1 MTMESMKKLSIYLLL
16 VFAGLTV
23 TSCVDPISPQ
33 PEHNTG
39 KYGINLSV
47 ICQSLETKATKHGED
62 QYNENLLSTVDWFIF
77 TSDDDESVLVKHGH
91 VAKDTESGTLDQG
104 TSGQLVTQAIKVNK
118 DPIPM
123 DDYIAA
129 SGMAGYIFLVANAPE
144 SITVTDGTTTLKD
157 LRKLDVTANF
167 GALTSGG
174 KFQISRISSL
184 LHRLTLQPHFKISV
198 I

>member
-1 MTMESMKKLSIYLLL
+1 MKKLSIYLLL

-77 TSDDDESVLVKHGH
+77 TSDADESVLVKHGH
-91 VAKDTESGTLDQG
+91 EPDTESGTLDQG
-104 TSGQLVTQAIKVNK
+104 TSEQLVTQAIKVNK

-129 SGMAGYIFLVANAPE
+129 SGMSGYIFLVANAPE
-144 SITVTDGTTTLKD
+144 SITVTDGTTTLED

-174 KFQISRISSL
+174 KFQMQDNSL
-184 LHRLTLQPHFKISV
+184 
-198 I
+198 